1 MFAVGRRGHV
11 LVPGGGDAPAPGEIA
26 PGSWN
31 IIVGVQDVHGKKG
44 CWFPPFSFS
53 SLFCPPPPPPP
64 RKRAEHTE
72 CCPAREPVPSMPR
85 LDADFFLQ
93 GFDRSILLDVLLSR
107 SLPSGQL
114 WCLFRNEKG
123 NPEDQHHPKFAF
135 SSGSR
140 FEKRISCRPIRSQ
153 PPPLAT
159 PGTRM
164 NEGRGVISC
173 TRMADGGRRPL
184 ECPPVMPARWTYLNI
199 ILVEREQ
206 VYAPMRDWRSSNNSQ
221 IHIEESD
228 C

>member
-1 MFAVGRRGHV
+1 
-11 LVPGGGDAPAPGEIA
+11 
-26 PGSWN
+26 
-31 IIVGVQDVHGKKG
+31 
-44 CWFPPFSFS
+44 
-53 SLFCPPPPPPP
+53 
-64 RKRAEHTE
+64 
-72 CCPAREPVPSMPR
+72 MPR

-164 NEGRGVISC
+164 NEGQGVISC

-199 ILVEREQ
+199 LLVEREQ
-206 VYAPMRDWRSSNNSQ
+206 VYAPMRDWRSSNNSH